1 MTQATAILLAQGD
14 EVLTGRTVDTNS
26 GWLASRL
33 TDLGLQVLR
42 IEAVGDHLPDI
53 RDAVLRALADGN
65 LVISTGGL
73 GPTEDDLTAAAVADA
88 LGIGMPPILPGKVK
102 RSIPTVSAG

>member
-88 LGIGMPPILPGKVK
+88 LGTPLEEHPQALASMEAPLS
-102 RSIPTVSAG
+102 RR